1 MKNIK
6 ILTIKIVTMQCCRNV
21 L

>member
-1 MKNIK
+1 MKN
-6 ILTIKIVTMQCCRNV
+6 IKIVTMQCCRTV